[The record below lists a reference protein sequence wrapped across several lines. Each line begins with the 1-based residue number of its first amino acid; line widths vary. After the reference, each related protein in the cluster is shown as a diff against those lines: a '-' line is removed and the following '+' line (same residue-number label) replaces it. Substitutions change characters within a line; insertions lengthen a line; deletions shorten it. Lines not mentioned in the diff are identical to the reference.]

1 MLHIQTIIIN
11 QKKKKKEM
19 QKKKVEMSIAE
30 GKGSFQLLC
39 WTVDHGLRL
48 ELRSPGRLGQKSS
61 WTWKW
66 P

>member
-1 MLHIQTIIIN
+1 
-11 QKKKKKEM
+11 M